1 VEPRLGSGEAATVI
15 KGLLKADG
23 DLGLDSRGLG
33 SRGLVRVTQRLVH
46 WQVAGPGRSLA
57 GLIAQPAGA
66 SEPGWPSELEIRRP
80 FRVR

>member
-1 VEPRLGSGEAATVI
+1 MEPRLGSGEAATVI

-23 DLGLDSRGLG
+23 DLGLDSRGLD

-46 WQVAGPGRSLA
+46 WQVAGRSLA

-80 FRVR
+80 FRVH